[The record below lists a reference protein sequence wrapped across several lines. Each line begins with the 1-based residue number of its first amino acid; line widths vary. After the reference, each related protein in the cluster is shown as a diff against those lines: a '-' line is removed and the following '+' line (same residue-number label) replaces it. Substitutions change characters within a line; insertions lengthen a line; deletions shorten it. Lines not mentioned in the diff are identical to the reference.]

1 MNKTKKIKKTMELP
15 SPIMQLKR
23 YGKQLSTIRIQGNL
37 IQIRKY
43 QGKQDDRQEGY
54 YRIQDTR
61 QKEKNVNERG

>member
-23 YGKQLSTIRIQGNL
+23 YGKQLSTIRIQGNF
-37 IQIRKY
+37 IQIRKNS
-43 QGKQDDRQEGY
+43 ENI
-54 YRIQDTR
+54 RIKDKKGQDTR